1 MNSAEAGSLSSVAKS
16 RGLKIAEP
24 LCKALTFTPIIE
36 LLDATCRGNN
46 MDIREPEIDR
56 DDILILNDDHFNT
69 DNVCIVTGSGTGIG
83 RATAIAAAANNLMTV
98 GLDINEEEGMR
109 TQTMAR
115 DMGGQMIFVKTDLCR
130 DEAIEH
136 AVAEAAKLGTI
147 KYVANIAGI
156 QHIDPIENFPM
167 EKYDYMLN
175 LMLRTP
181 FYLSKLTIPHMQ
193 KSDDG
198 TGAIGNMASVHAHIS
213 TLNKP
218 VYNIT
223 KFGLRAL
230 TQSIAAEGGG
240 KIRSFTVSTGFVKT
254 ALTLNQ
260 IPAQAEQRGITPEA
274 VVRDVMLGFSR
285 VKEMMSPIEVG
296 NLFIFGFSRFAKYL
310 VGGDLLF
317 DGGMVRTYAQRKI
330 EAS

>member
-1 MNSAEAGSLSSVAKS
+1 
-16 RGLKIAEP
+16 
-24 LCKALTFTPIIE
+24 
-36 LLDATCRGNN
+36 
-46 MDIREPEIDR
+46 MDIREPEIHR
-56 DDILILNDDHFNT
+56 DEILILKDDNFNT

-109 TQTMAR
+109 TQKLAR
-115 DMGGQMIFVKTDLCR
+115 EIGGQMIFVKTDLCNQE
-130 DEAIEH
+130 DVEN
-136 AVAEAAKLGTI
+136 AVVEAAKLGTI
-147 KYVANIAGI
+147 KYLANIAGI
-156 QHIDPIENFPM
+156 QHIDAVDDFPM
-167 EKYDYMLN
+167 ETYDYMLN

-181 FYLSKLTIPHMQ
+181 FLLSKLTIPHMK
-193 KSDDG
+193 KSADG
-198 TGAIGNMASVHAHIS
+198 TGSIGHMASVHAHIS

-230 TQSIAAEGGG
+230 AQSISAEGEGN
-240 KIRSFTVSTGFVKT
+240 IRSFTVSTGFVKT

-260 IPAQAEQRGITPEA
+260 IPAQAEQRGITPEE
-274 VVRDVMLGFSR
+274 VVREVMMGFSR

-296 NLFIFGFSRFAKYL
+296 NLFIFGFSRFARYL

-317 DGGMVRTYAQRKI
+317 DGGMVKTYAQKKI
-330 EAS
+330 EES